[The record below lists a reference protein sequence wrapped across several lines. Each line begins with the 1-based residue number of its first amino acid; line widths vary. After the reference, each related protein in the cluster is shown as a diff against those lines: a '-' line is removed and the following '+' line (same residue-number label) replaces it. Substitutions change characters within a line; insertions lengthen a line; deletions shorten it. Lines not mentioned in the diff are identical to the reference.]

1 MAEKK
6 KKFTFKYVIPDHLQ
20 DCYVNGAWGGVT
32 PRKEIHMHL
41 YSERLPI
48 PKLSIHDINKDG
60 TLSKKEVQIKGGNV
74 VRLIQS
80 SVIMDVGAAVAIR
93 TWLDKMIKVA
103 EGAKKHK
110 KEEEI
115 QS

>member
-6 KKFTFKYVIPDHLQ
+6 KRFAFKYVIPEHLR

-41 YSERLPI
+41 YSERTPI
-48 PKLSIHDINKDG
+48 PKEIIHYINKDG
-60 TLSKKEVQIKGGNV
+60 TISKKGAQIKGGDV

-80 SVIMDVGAAVAIR
+80 SAIMDVGAAVAIR
-93 TWLDKMIKVA
+93 DWLNRMIEAA
-103 EGAKKHK
+103 EGPKKSK
-110 KEEEI
+110 KKGK
-115 QS
+115 

>member
-6 KKFTFKYVIPDHLQ
+6 KKFTFKYVIPEHLR

-32 PRKEIHMHL
+32 PRKEIHLHL

-48 PKLSIHDINKDG
+48 PKEIIYDINKDG
-60 TLSKKEVQIKGGNV
+60 TIGKKEAQIKGGDM

-93 TWLDKMIKVA
+93 DWLNRMIEAA
-103 EGAKKHK
+103 EGPKKAKKK
-110 KEEEI
+110 GK
-115 QS
+115 